1 MVGSSRGLGSQI
13 FILVTRI
20 RIPYPLQRVN
30 GVKVAHQVSE
40 EWFPRI
46 GLNDLEAEWVRFPLT
61 PKNFEKIIYI
71 NIL

>member
-1 MVGSSRGLGSQI
+1 LGLKYNRVLLGKIIMDRGGCRHI
-13 FILVTRI
+13 E
-20 RIPYPLQRVN
+20 RVN